1 MASNSTS
8 EYKVVADKIVSP
20 DEDIIVEIAGGVYKG
35 SITEQNRYATV
46 SDIGVETEYEV
57 TGGASGTQ
65 PTFTGDPLF
74 SGTYVKMSSNL
85 VHFQIQVD
93 MDNIT
98 NFGSGQY
105 YVDLPFPAAH
115 AYQVSDGCLHDISAS
130 REYPITGHVA
140 AGESRL
146 YLQSIDASG
155 NTAYNI
161 DFTATAPVT
170 LATADNFHVAGIYIM
185 QEEA

>member
-1 MASNSTS
+1 MASNSSS
-8 EYKVVADKIVSP
+8 EYKVIADQLFSS
-20 DEDIIVEIAGGVYKG
+20 DEDIIIKVEGGVYIS
-35 SITEQNRYATV
+35 SISATNKLATLG
-46 SDIGVETEYEV
+46 DIGVETEYEV

-98 NFGSGQY
+98 SFGSGQY
-105 YVDLPFPAAH
+105 YVDLPFPAKH
-115 AYQVSDGCLHDISAS
+115 AYQVSDGCLHDISTG

-140 AGESRL
+140 SGESRL

-161 DFTATAPVT
+161 DFTAAAPVT
-170 LATADNFHVAGIYIM
+170 LDTADNFHVAGTYIADM
-185 QEEA
+185 S